1 MRTLSHTWAAAL
13 LLAASGCESPRAI
26 PSGLSAELQ
35 QQVEFCESMDDDV
48 EDWCVF
54 QAVHDSFNVP
64 GEPFYLLCRT
74 MTVPDAHDACM
85 ETLARTAESSNYP
98 NLCAEILSSRL
109 RESCYLMRAE
119 ESMRSAPSI
128 FDVISACQKT
138 GSLSH
143 HCLGHVPAQRKSIW
157 QNQGGVMALYR
168 DAIAIVTNAPE
179 AASSTGVG
187 FGFGTAI
194 REMAGPQGASA
205 CQAFQINTD
214 ARSAC
219 IQASTADVGGNASG
233 GGPGGMVPGGIAPP

>member
-1 MRTLSHTWAAAL
+1 MRGLSPSCAAAL
-13 LLAASGCESPRAI
+13 LLAMGGCESPRTI

-35 QQVEFCESMDDDV
+35 QQVEFCESMDEDV

-64 GEPFYLLCRT
+64 GEPFYRLCKT
-74 MTVPDAHDACM
+74 MTEPDAHDACL
-85 ETLARTAESSNYP
+85 ETLARTAESSAYANI
-98 NLCAEILSSRL
+98 CTEITSSRL

-119 ESMRSAPSI
+119 DSMRSAPSI
-128 FDVISACQKT
+128 FDVISACQRT
-138 GSLSH
+138 GSLTN

-168 DAIAIVTNAPE
+168 DATAILQTVPA

-205 CQAFQINTD
+205 CQAFPVNTD

-219 IQASTADVGGNASG
+219 VQASTAEVGGGASG